1 MASLNILILILITS
15 VTAVVVLVLHF
26 IYYKKAKEQKRQITS
41 MVSNL
46 PGFVYKCKHDKD
58 WTMIYL
64 SGRCVEITG
73 YEPSE
78 FIDNSFITFNEIIKE
93 EYREKLYQSWQSSI
107 MSKTMFEEEYEIVTR
122 SGELKWVLERG
133 APVLDDRNEVLF
145 LEGYIEDV
153 SETVQ
158 HRKIQQQLYESM
170 LLAKEKAEQSEKL
183 KMAFLANMSHEI
195 RTPMNGILGFM
206 ELLKEP
212 GLAEESRQEYIE
224 LVNISGQRLLTT
236 INDIIE
242 ISKIESGEREVKI
255 EQVNIESVMQFYY
268 DFFKRETDSKGIY
281 LKIGGQIA
289 GDQAIILTDKHKID
303 SILTNLIKNAI
314 KFTYQGGIEF
324 GNYIEQQMLIFY
336 VKDSGRG
343 IASERQEAIFERFIQ
358 ADTHFSRSYEGSGL
372 GLAIAKA
379 YVDALGGTIRV
390 ESEPYKGSIFRFS
403 IPYLP
408 FFNGVNKMDS
418 IDDGSKTYTH
428 GIKVIVAEDDEISYR
443 YIEKIIQADA
453 SLIMHA
459 TTGVETIRMARENED
474 IALIL
479 MDLKMPDMDG
489 LEATRRI
496 RRFNTKVPIIA
507 QTAYALPGDKEKAK
521 EAGCNDYLSKPV
533 SKNDLVAMISRYCS

>member
-242 ISKIESGEREVKI
+242 ISKIESGEREIKI

-408 FFNGVNKMDS
+408 FFNGVKKMDS
-418 IDDGSKTYTH
+418 IDDGSKTYTR

-533 SKNDLVAMISRYCS
+533 SKNDLIAMISRYCS

>member
-1 MASLNILILILITS
+1 MSSLNILILTLIPVVIT
-15 VTAVVVLVLHF
+15 VVVLALHI

-46 PGFVYKCKHDKD
+46 PGFVYKCKYDKD

-73 YEPSE
+73 YEPSD

-93 EYREKLYQSWQSSI
+93 EYREKLYNSWKSSI
-107 MSKTMFEEEYEIVTR
+107 LSKTMFEEEYEIITR

-133 APVLDDRNEVLF
+133 APVCDDRNEVLF
-145 LEGYIEDV
+145 LEGYIEDI
-153 SETVQ
+153 SETIQ

-242 ISKIESGEREVKI
+242 ISKIESGERDVKI

-268 DFFKRETDSKGIY
+268 DFFKHETDSKGVY
-281 LKIGGQIA
+281 LNIGGQIT
-289 GDQAIILTDKHKID
+289 GNQAIVLTDKHKID

-314 KFTYQGGIEF
+314 KFTHQGGIEF
-324 GNYIEQQMLIFY
+324 GNYIEQQMLVFY

-343 IASERQEAIFERFIQ
+343 IAFERQEAIFERFIQ

-408 FFNGVNKMDS
+408 FFKEENHPELNNNES
-418 IDDGSKTYTH
+418 NTSTQ
-428 GIKVIVAEDDEISYR
+428 GIKVIVAEDDDISYR
-443 YIEKIIQADA
+443 YLEKIIQTD
-453 SLIMHA
+453 SNIILHA
-459 TTGVETIRMARENED
+459 TTGVETIHLARENED
-474 IALIL
+474 VALII

-489 LEATRRI
+489 LEAARRI
-496 RRFNTKVPIIA
+496 RRFNNKVPIIA
-507 QTAYALPGDKEKAK
+507 QTAYALPGDKELAK

-533 SKNDLVAMISRYCS
+533 SKNDLIAMISRYCS